1 MQYFARTLMNWEK
14 EIINGIRVFKEISYK
29 NINNAIIENRNKI
42 IKNIKHSSNGY
53 KNFDRFRNRIL
64 YSPRNDSVYRLIP
77 VEEQLCAK
85 RLRNKNAYN
94 RYKKTHQ
101 KKNDKNSH

>member
-42 IKNIKHSSNGY
+42 IKNIKHASNGY

-64 YSPRNDSVYRLIP
+64 YSLRNDSVYRLIP
-77 VEEQLCAK
+77 VEEQLRAK